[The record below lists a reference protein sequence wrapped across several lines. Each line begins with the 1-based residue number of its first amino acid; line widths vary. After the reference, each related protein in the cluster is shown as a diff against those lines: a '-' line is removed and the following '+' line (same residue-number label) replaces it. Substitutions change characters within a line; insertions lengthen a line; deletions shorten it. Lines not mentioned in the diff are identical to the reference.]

1 MENRALL
8 VWICRLTTLNQ
19 HEKKYPANFTVTP
32 KSFPQAIIIINL
44 FWQNFFLFPS
54 PESEAGLVTLSK
66 LLIFHFKSLLMH
78 QI

>member
-32 KSFPQAIIIINL
+32 KSFPQAI
-44 FWQNFFLFPS
+44 WQNFFLFPS

-66 LLIFHFKSLLMH
+66 LFILRVY
-78 QI
+78 